1 MINNAQS
8 EMITERIKKIVRD
21 VPDFPKKGIIFKDI
35 TPLLAD
41 NATFTETIKC
51 MAAKYKGCGI
61 TKVLGIE
68 ARGFI
73 LAAPIAMELGAGIIP
88 VRKNGKLPYKT
99 ISETYALEYGEDT
112 LQMHEDAVRKGEK
125 VLIVDDVLA
134 TGGTAKAVV
143 ALVEKLGG
151 KVEGIAML
159 IELEFLNGRK
169 KLAGHDVFS
178 LIKY

>member
-1 MINNAQS
+1 MTNNTRNALT
-8 EMITERIKKIVRD
+8 TEKIKAIIRD

-41 NATFTETIKC
+41 NSAFTETVKS
-51 MAAKYKGCGI
+51 MAEIYKGRGI

-73 LAAPIAMELGAGIIP
+73 LAAPIALELGAGMVP
-88 VRKNGKLPYKT
+88 VRKKGKLPYKT
-99 ISETYALEYGEDT
+99 VSATYALEYGEDT
-112 LQMHEDAVRKGEK
+112 LQMHEDAVKKGEK

-134 TGGTAKAVV
+134 TGGTAGAVV
-143 ALVEKLGG
+143 ALVEKLGA
-151 KVEGIAML
+151 KVDGIAVL
-159 IELEFLNGRK
+159 IELEFLNGRG
-169 KLAGHDVFS
+169 KLSGRDVFS

>member
-1 MINNAQS
+1 MNNNAKS
-8 EMITERIKKIVRD
+8 ADTMERIKTVIRD

-41 NATFTETIKC
+41 NASFSGAVKSLAE
-51 MAAKYKGCGI
+51 KYRGLGI

-73 LAAPIAMELGAGIIP
+73 LAGPIALELGAGMVP
-88 VRKNGKLPYKT
+88 VRKKGKLPYKT
-99 ISETYALEYGEDT
+99 ISATYALEYGEDT
-112 LQMHEDAVRKGEK
+112 LQMHEDAVKKGEK

-134 TGGTAKAVV
+134 TGGTAAAVV

-151 KVEGIAML
+151 KVEAVAVL
-159 IELEFLNGRK
+159 IELEFLHGRA
-169 KLAGHDVFS
+169 KLPGRTVDS

>member
-1 MINNAQS
+1 MTNNTQNAGAA
-8 EMITERIKKIVRD
+8 ERIKAIIRD

-41 NATFTETIKC
+41 HTAFTGAVNSIAE
-51 MAAKYKGCGI
+51 AYKGRGI

-73 LAAPIAMELGAGIIP
+73 LAAPVALALGAGMVP
-88 VRKNGKLPYKT
+88 VRKKGKLPYKT
-99 ISETYALEYGEDT
+99 VSATYALEYGEDT

-134 TGGTAKAVV
+134 TGGTAGAVV
-143 ALVEKLGG
+143 ALAEKLGG
-151 KVEGIAML
+151 KVEAVAVL
-159 IELEFLNGRK
+159 IELEFLNGRA
-169 KLAGHDVFS
+169 KLPGREVFS
-178 LIKY
+178 VIKY

>member
-1 MINNAQS
+1 MTAGNLEARLKAI
-8 EMITERIKKIVRD
+8 IRD

-41 NATFTETIKC
+41 H
-51 MAAKYKGCGI
+51 AAFNEMIGHFASQFKGAGI

-68 ARGFI
+68 ARGFL
-73 LAAPIAMELGAGIIP
+73 LAAPIAIELGAGLVP
-88 VRKNGKLPYKT
+88 VRKKGKLPYRT
-99 ISETYALEYGEDT
+99 VAATYALEYGTDT
-112 LQMHEDAVRKGEK
+112 LEMHEDAVKAGEK

-134 TGGTAKAVV
+134 TGGTAAAVC

-151 KVEGIAML
+151 KVAGVAMM
-159 IELEFLNGRK
+159 IELEFLKGRAK
-169 KLAGHDVFS
+169 MGDRPLYS